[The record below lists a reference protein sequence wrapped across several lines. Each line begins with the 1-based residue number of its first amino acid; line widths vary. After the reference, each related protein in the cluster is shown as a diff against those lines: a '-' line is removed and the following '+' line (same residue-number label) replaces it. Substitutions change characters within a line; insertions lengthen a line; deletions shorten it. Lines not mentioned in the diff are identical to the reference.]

1 MTYTL
6 RDIPDVLWRQIQLN
20 AEASGLTIRKYI
32 LLALEHH
39 NVKFK
44 ILDPADESID
54 RANSSIQLA
63 KGSDAKRFDKR

>member
-44 ILDPADESID
+44 IID
-54 RANSSIQLA
+54 KDSGVVDRIDSPVQLA
-63 KGSDAKRFDKR
+63 EGGNTKRFDKR